1 MEKPAETQYLIHDLL
16 CRRWSP
22 RAFAER
28 PVEADKLRSLFE
40 AARWAPSCFNAQPWR
55 FLLATKKSPLAYHRL
70 FDCLDEGNKK
80 WAHRAPVLV
89 LSVAKLTF
97 EDDSLNR
104 HAWHDVGLAVENLV
118 IQAIALDLIVNQMA
132 GFDTVKA
139 RTDMGIPDGHDPVA
153 MIAIGYAG
161 DPATLP
167 ESLRQKEAASRKRK
181 PLAESVFT
189 VNWGTPSTLIKPEFP
204 F

>member
-1 MEKPAETQYLIHDLL
+1 MEKPAETQYDIHELL

-55 FLLATKKSPLAYHRL
+55 FLFATKETPVEYNRL
-70 FDCLDEGNKK
+70 FDCLVEGNKK

-89 LSVAKLTF
+89 LSLAKLTF
-97 EDDSLNR
+97 EDGSANR
-104 HAWHDVGLAVENLV
+104 HAWHDVGLAMGNLLL
-118 IQAIALDLIVNQMA
+118 QSTALGLIVNQMA

-139 RTDMGIPDGHDPVA
+139 RTELHIPDGYDPIA
-153 MIAIGYAG
+153 IIAIGYAG

-167 ESLRQKEAASRKRK
+167 DSLRQKEVAKRKRR

-189 VNWGTPSTLIKPEFP
+189 VTWGTPSTLVKPEFP
-204 F
+204 Y

>member
-1 MEKPAETQYLIHDLL
+1 MEKPAETQYLIHELL

-40 AARWAPSCFNAQPWR
+40 AARWASSCFNAQPWR
-55 FLLATKKSPLAYHRL
+55 FLLATKETPVEYSRL
-70 FDCLDEGNKK
+70 FDCLVEGNKK

-97 EDDSLNR
+97 EDGSANR
-104 HAWHDVGLAVENLV
+104 HAWHDVGLAVETLV
-118 IQAIALDLIVNQMA
+118 IQSTAMDLIVNQMA
-132 GFDTVKA
+132 GFDTVRA
-139 RTDMGIPDGHDPVA
+139 RTDLGIPDGYDPVA
-153 MIAIGYAG
+153 MIGIGYAG
-161 DPATLP
+161 EPATLP
-167 ESLRQKEAASRKRK
+167 ESLRQKEVASRKRK

-189 VNWGTPSTLIKPEFP
+189 VNWGTPSMLMKPEFP
-204 F
+204 S